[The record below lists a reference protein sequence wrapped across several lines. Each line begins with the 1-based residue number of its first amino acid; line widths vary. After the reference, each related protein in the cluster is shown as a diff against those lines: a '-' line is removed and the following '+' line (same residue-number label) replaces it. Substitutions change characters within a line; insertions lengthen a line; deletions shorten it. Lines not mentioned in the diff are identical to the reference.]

1 MNDCTV
7 TWLIAWWHGG
17 TVIWLQPIMPG
28 CMVAF
33 MQPSVQSCPKPLLSG
48 VLQPF
53 MLQINAFIVYPVR
66 NRSLMPI
73 YDTV

>member
-1 MNDCTV
+1 
-7 TWLIAWWHGG
+7 
-17 TVIWLQPIMPG
+17 MPG

-33 MQPSVQSCPKPLLSG
+33 MQPSVQSCPKTLLSG